1 MSNSNIIIGVVVV
14 ALLAVGGW
22 FMFTQQN
29 QNGEAMMEEEG
40 ETMMVEDSN
49 DAMMEVDAMVEGE
62 AMMEDKE
69 DGAMMEQ

>member
-1 MSNSNIIIGVVVV
+1 MTNSNIVIGVVVV

-29 QNGEAMMEEEG
+29 PGGEAMMEEG
-40 ETMMVEDSN
+40 ETMMIEDSN
-49 DAMMEVDAMVEGE
+49 DTMMEVDAMVEGE